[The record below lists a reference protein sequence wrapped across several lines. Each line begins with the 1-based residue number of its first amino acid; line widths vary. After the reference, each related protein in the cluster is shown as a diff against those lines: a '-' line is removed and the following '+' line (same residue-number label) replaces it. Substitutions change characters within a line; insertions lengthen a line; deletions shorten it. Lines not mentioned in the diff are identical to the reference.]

1 MATSDRSGPVP
12 VSDSDVHGHEGD
24 RPVSAAGPS
33 PLERSWRRVVAAW
46 RRAEAF
52 HQAVFEARW
61 GHARAR
67 EARTQQ
73 DTLRALLMLETL
85 GVDNPVAYETLDLIP
100 YMVADLHE
108 WHRRMGR
115 EDFGAPG
122 GCC

>member
-1 MATSDRSGPVP
+1 MSTAPATAAGSGPL
-12 VSDSDVHGHEGD
+12 G
-24 RPVSAAGPS
+24 R
-33 PLERSWRRVVAAW
+33 AW
-46 RRAEAF
+46 RRAVSSWRRFEAF

-61 GHARAR
+61 GHARER

-108 WHRRMGR
+108 WHQRLGR
-115 EDFGAPG
+115 DDFGAPG

>member
-1 MATSDRSGPVP
+1 MHDDHRK
-12 VSDSDVHGHEGD
+12 
-24 RPVSAAGPS
+24 AAGPAQ
-33 PLERSWRRVVAAW
+33 LGRAWRRAVAAW
-46 RRAEAF
+46 RRFEDF
-52 HQAVFEARW
+52 HQAVFDARW
-61 GHARAR
+61 GHARRR

-115 EDFGAPG
+115 RDFGAPG